1 MADELKSAWELALEK
16 LEGQEDMAV
25 AKLSEEQKQA
35 ITQIRS
41 NYQARIAEEE
51 IGTQSHIKEA
61 LISGAFDEVEKMN
74 QRLVSEKQRLYG
86 KMEKEIE
93 EIRNSEDL

>member
-1 MADELKSAWELALEK
+1 M
-16 LEGQEDMAV
+16 

-35 ITQIRS
+35 IAQIRS

-61 LISGAFDEVEKMN
+61 LMSGAFDEVEKFN
-74 QRLVSEKQRLYG
+74 QRLVDEKQRLNR

-93 EIRNSEDL
+93 GIRKSENP